1 MRRFLLALACA
12 LLLLCAGFGLAVF
25 NIEAWAN
32 ANRDAIAKRAAREL
46 GREVSFGEVGISLR
60 GGLGISIADVEIAD
74 DPAFSKEP
82 FLRAAALELRVRI
95 LPALRARIEVDRVV
109 LRSPEITL
117 IRTAQGLSSASLGG
131 GSTSAEPAQAPATP
145 AAPGALLVAF
155 VDIEDGTLR
164 FVDRRSRP
172 PVETLATQLDFRA
185 SDVAP
190 GVPVSFEMEAA
201 LLGAARQNLRAT
213 GRVDLADEPSADVA
227 IEIAPLDVAKALA
240 SAPLAGSMPKGL
252 AGSGRGSL
260 SLRAQGTAA
269 DLALDMRFDARDAEL
284 RLGDRFSKPRGGPFS
299 LALSGRHRAA
309 KLEIDQGELVA
320 GETRLALKGAIED
333 LAKPRVELRVS
344 SAAVWLASFGAGDAS
359 DLLRDLELDTQL
371 SFPVS
376 GPKLSASLRSRSG
389 SLRGVDYADLALD
402 ARMERGRIEVSK
414 LSLDS
419 YDAKLDATGSAD
431 LRAPDAP
438 AFDARIDLQGASV
451 ERLLAA
457 EDAAAPPLASG
468 TLGAQIA
475 VRGSGASWEAIAP
488 TLVGTGELQVV
499 DGVLRGFNPAGEAL
513 RALVGLPIL
522 SSRKLGRLF
531 ESHPQVFGA
540 QDTPF
545 ERIEARLEIAGGEL
559 VARDARLLAPDYD
572 IVGKGRFLFAGRIDS
587 SAVMAFS
594 PELSDAVVDAEK
606 KLRFLRSREGRVELP
621 VVIDGTPG
629 DIDVD
634 PDLAYVANSVSREAL
649 GDVVERVLVDKR
661 AAPDATA
668 EGAEAPPGD
677 TGEAD
682 PPASIKDVGRDLLR
696 RGLGGLLKD
705 PPKD

>member
-1 MRRFLLALACA
+1 
-12 LLLLCAGFGLAVF
+12 V
-25 NIEAWAN
+25 
-32 ANRDAIAKRAAREL
+32 
-46 GREVSFGEVGISLR
+46 
-60 GGLGISIADVEIAD
+60 
-74 DPAFSKEP
+74 
-82 FLRAAALELRVRI
+82 
-95 LPALRARIEVDRVV
+95 
-109 LRSPEITL
+109 T
-117 IRTAQGLSSASLGG
+117 
-131 GSTSAEPAQAPATP
+131 
-145 AAPGALLVAF
+145 
-155 VDIEDGTLR
+155 
-164 FVDRRSRP
+164 
-172 PVETLATQLDFRA
+172 
-185 SDVAP
+185 
-190 GVPVSFEMEAA
+190 FEMEAA

-227 IEIAPLDVAKALA
+227 IEIAPLDLAKALA
-240 SAPLAGSMPKGL
+240 SAPLAGSVPEGL

-269 DLALDMRFDARDAEL
+269 DLALDLRFDARDAEL
-284 RLGDRFSKPRGGPFS
+284 RLGDRFAKPRGGPFS
-299 LALSGRHRAA
+299 LALSGRRRAA
-309 KLEIDQGELVA
+309 KLEIDQGELIA
-320 GETRLALKGAIED
+320 GETRLALKGTVED
-333 LAKPRVELRVS
+333 FAKPRVKMRVS
-344 SAAVWLASFGAGDAS
+344 SALVRLASFGAGDAS
-359 DLLRDLELDTQL
+359 DLLRDLALDTQL
-371 SFPVS
+371 SFPAS

-414 LSLDS
+414 LSLGS
-419 YDAKLDATGSAD
+419 YDGKLEVTGSAN
-431 LRAPDAP
+431 LRAPGAP

-457 EDAAAPPLASG
+457 EDAAAPPRASG

-475 VRGSGASWEAIAP
+475 VRGAGASWEAIAP
-488 TLVGTGELQVV
+488 TLVGAGELQVV

-522 SSRKLGRLF
+522 SGRKLGRLF

-540 QDTPF
+540 EDTPF
-545 ERIEARLEIAGGEL
+545 ERIEARLEIAGAEL
-559 VARDARLLAPDYD
+559 VARDVRLLAHDYD
-572 IVGKGRFLFAGRIDS
+572 IVGKGRFLFEGRIDS

-649 GDVVERVLVDKR
+649 GDVVERVLVGKR
-661 AAPDATA
+661 AVPDATG

-677 TGEAD
+677 TGEVD